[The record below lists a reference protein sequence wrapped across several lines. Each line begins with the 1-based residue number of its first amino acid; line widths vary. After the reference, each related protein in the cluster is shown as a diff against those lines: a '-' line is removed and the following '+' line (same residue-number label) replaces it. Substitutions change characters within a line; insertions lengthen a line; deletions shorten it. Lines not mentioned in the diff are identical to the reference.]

1 MVVERFKGKSHR
13 QWANLVIDYSE
24 KEPDLEAI
32 YNMPIRDLAEYFDQI
47 TNDEADDNS
56 VDDEDECGALVIKDW
71 LEEAAKVKEAY
82 KQLCKDKKKKEEG
95 RHPKVLHPK
104 LPHTKLI
111 NKEKKESKPEDQGE
125 VKPNKGRKGNNMN
138 VWQKFLFVDRT
149 NMTAKAYAQ
158 HAKDNKWDM
167 SKPVKFKARNG
178 GWEYKRLDR
187 GQSEPAKYF
196 WVKLGGVDIKDSN

>member
-1 MVVERFKGKSHR
+1 MVVERFAGKSHR
-13 QWANLVIDYSE
+13 QWANLVIEYSE
-24 KEPDLEAI
+24 EPDLEAI
-32 YNMPIRDLAEYFDQI
+32 YNMPIRDLAEYYDQI
-47 TNDEADDNS
+47 TNDEAGDES
-56 VDDEDECGALVIKDW
+56 VDDEDECGALVIEDW

-111 NKEKKESKPEDQGE
+111 NKSKPEDQGE
-125 VKPNKGRKGNNMN
+125 VKPNKGRKGNNMD
-138 VWQKFLFVDRT
+138 VFEKFKFVDRT

-167 SKPVKFKARNG
+167 SKPVKFKAHNG
-178 GWEYKRLDR
+178 GWEFKQLDW
-187 GQSEPAKYF
+187 GQSEPVKYF
-196 WVKLGGVDIKDSN
+196 WKKLDDTDLEEEKYY

>member
-1 MVVERFKGKSHR
+1 MVVERFEKKSHR

-24 KEPDLEAI
+24 EPDLEAI
-32 YNMPIRDLAEYFDQI
+32 YNMPIRDLAEHFNQI
-47 TNDEADDNS
+47 TNDEAGD
-56 VDDEDECGALVIKDW
+56 VELDDEDDKGDAMVIKEW
-71 LEEAAKVKEAY
+71 LEKAAKVKETY
-82 KQLCKDKKKKEEG
+82 KQLCKDKKKKD
-95 RHPKVLHPK
+95 PK

-111 NKEKKESKPEDQGE
+111 NKEKKPKDQGE
-125 VKPNKGRKGNNMN
+125 VKPNKGRKGNN

-167 SKPVKFKARNG
+167 STPVKFKARNG

-196 WVKLGGVDIKDSN
+196 WVKLGGVDIKDYY